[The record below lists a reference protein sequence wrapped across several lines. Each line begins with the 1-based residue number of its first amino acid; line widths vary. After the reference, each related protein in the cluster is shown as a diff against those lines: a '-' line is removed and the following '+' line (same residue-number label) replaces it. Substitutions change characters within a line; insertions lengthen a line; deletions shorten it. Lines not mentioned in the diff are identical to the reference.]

1 MLTRLRSRP
10 VPVFLRALSL
20 IALGIFFTRSAV
32 AQSQTSRYWD
42 GNGTTAGAGVAP
54 SGTWGSSLFWNGRSD
69 GTGTPTNASTTTFD
83 SLFFSAGTTATGTY
97 TVSVS
102 GARSAG
108 RLLLEDG
115 TITFSGGTISLGL
128 GANGTAGIT
137 LSSTAGVATIGSNL
151 TITGAQTLN
160 SGTGRNLALTGGTF
174 TRNAG
179 ASLVFTGA
187 GTFTSTKTNLS
198 ANNAAGIIGT
208 WATSGTGASARYAT
222 FSSGSTIGAL
232 TGTAA
237 ATAADLTDTT
247 GLANYDLS
255 DTSGSMAAAVA
266 LNTLRYTGAA
276 ATTTLGAASFSANG
290 LLRAGSGIWTIAG
303 GALTIGADQELV
315 IQGNANIVINSAIQD
330 SASGSSS
337 LLKLSTNTLTLTAN
351 NGYTGAT
358 TVSAGTLALGDGTT
372 NGSLAGDVSVGTGAT
387 FTMNTANAQAHG
399 GAITGMGSFI
409 KTGAGTLTL
418 SGSSSVTTTT
428 VNTGTLIYTNAHTG
442 VTNVNNGT
450 LELRATSPVKIGDLR
465 IGNLAGNTGTA
476 NIISGTYTQVGDFSL
491 AETATSPGI
500 VNQSGGSFT
509 LGSGAMLLVGQAGS
523 GTYNLSGGTLTTAS
537 SASYGILLGV
547 NNNTSST
554 FNLSGTGTL
563 NASNAVLLV
572 GRGNYGARNTTNTF
586 NQTGGTATVGTLMIG
601 GPSQASS
608 NVNSTFTL
616 NGGTFSAANFA
627 QIALG
632 DADTATLSF
641 GGTAQVTLPAFPT
654 ARGVGTNTSLTF
666 DFAEGGYLAPAATTN
681 NYMPAGTF
689 HLAYLTANGV
699 NLNTNG
705 SDLGIGQV
713 FEDQTTGGK
722 FIKSGLGL
730 LTLSGANS
738 YSGVTTISGGTLALS
753 GSGSI
758 GTGGLNLGT
767 MASPGAFD
775 LAALMS
781 GTYFL
786 PATGNLAGVGTLAG
800 DGKTLAVLG
809 SFLPGNSPGTVTVGT
824 GFTLDL
830 SQSGTSVFQIT
841 SPLYTPDSFDL
852 VNGVGSVVFGGILR
866 LDFSGGEYSE
876 GMNVLQLFAN
886 TGGFSGNFS
895 SVVWSGLTKGLSAS
909 FDASNGYI
917 SIMAVPEPST
927 WAMALAGIACGG
939 FSLFRRRKR
948 A

>member
-1 MLTRLRSRP
+1 MLIRLRSRP
-10 VPVFLRALSL
+10 VLVLKRALGL
-20 IALGIFFTRSAV
+20 IALGILSTRSAM

-42 GNGTTAGAGVAP
+42 GNGTTLGAGVAP
-54 SGTWGSSLFWNGRSD
+54 SGTWGSSLFWNSRSD

-83 SLFFSAGTTATGTY
+83 SLYFSAGTTATGTY

-108 RLLLEDG
+108 RLVLEDG
-115 TITFSGGTISLGL
+115 TISFSGGTISLGL
-128 GANGTAGIT
+128 GASGTGIS
-137 LSSTAGVATIGSNL
+137 LLSTAGNATIGSNL

-160 SGTGRNLALTGGTF
+160 AGTGRTLALTGGTF

-198 ANNAAGIIGT
+198 VNNAAGIIGT
-208 WATSGTGASARYAT
+208 WATVGTGTSARYAT

-232 TGTAA
+232 TGTAT

-276 ATTTLGAASFSANG
+276 ATTTLGATSFSANG

-372 NGSLAGDVSVGTGAT
+372 NGSLAGNVSVGTGAT
-387 FTMNTANAQAHG
+387 FTMNTADAQTHG
-399 GAITGMGSFI
+399 GAITGAGSFT

-418 SGSSSVTTTT
+418 SGSNSVATTTL
-428 VNTGTLIYTNAHTG
+428 NAGTLIYTGTNTG
-442 VTNVNNGT
+442 ATNVNIGT

-476 NIISGTYTQVGDFSL
+476 NVISGTYTQVGDFSL

-509 LGSGAMLLVGQAGS
+509 LGSGAMLLVGQSGS

-537 SASYGILLGV
+537 SDRYGVLLGV
-547 NNNTSST
+547 NNNTFST

-572 GRGNYGARNTTNTF
+572 GRGNYGAKNTNNTY

-616 NGGTFSAANFA
+616 TGGTFSAANFA

-641 GGTAQVTLPAFPT
+641 GGTATVTLPAFPT
-654 ARGVGTNTSLTF
+654 ARGVGTNTSLTL
-666 DFAEGGYLAPAATTN
+666 DFAEGGYLAPAASTN
-681 NYMPAGTF
+681 DYMPAGTF
-689 HLAYLTANGV
+689 QRAYLTANGA

-713 FEDQTTGGK
+713 FEDKTTGGK

-730 LTLSGANS
+730 LTLSGANT
-738 YSGVTTISGGTLALS
+738 YSGITMISGGTLALS

-767 MASPGAFD
+767 TGSPGVFD
-775 LAALMS
+775 LLGLTAGS
-781 GTYFL
+781 YSL
-786 PATGNLAGVGTLAG
+786 PSSASLAGVGTISG
-800 DGKTLAVLG
+800 SGKTLAVLG
-809 SFLPGNSPGTVTVGT
+809 SLAPGNSAGTITVGS
-824 GFTLDL
+824 GLSLDL
-830 SQSGTSVFQIT
+830 SLSGSSVFDIT
-841 SPLYTPDSFDL
+841 SPAFTAGTFDL
-852 VNGVGSVVFGGILR
+852 VSGDGSVVFGGIL
-866 LDFSGGEYSE
+866 DIAFSGGSYAA
-876 GMNVLQLFAN
+876 GTDVLQIFAN
-886 TGGFSGNFS
+886 AGGRSGNFS
-895 SVVWSGLTKGLSAS
+895 AVNATGLADGQSATFNPATGTISV
-909 FDASNGYI
+909 
-917 SIMAVPEPST
+917 VPEPST
-927 WAMALAGIACGG
+927 CVVALAGLACGG
-939 FSLFRRRKR
+939 FSMWRRRKQ